1 MLQGFIKI
9 DLVTEELNAQIPKE
23 LTIDC
28 SG

>member
-9 DLVTEELNAQIPKE
+9 DLVIEELNAQTPKE